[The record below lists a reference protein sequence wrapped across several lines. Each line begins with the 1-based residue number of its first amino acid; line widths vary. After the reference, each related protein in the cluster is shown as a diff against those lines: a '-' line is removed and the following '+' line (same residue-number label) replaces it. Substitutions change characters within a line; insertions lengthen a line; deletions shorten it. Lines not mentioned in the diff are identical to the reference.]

1 MKKITNSAIVLFL
14 LPVLIILVFSNRL
27 LSQSHDHAPGT
38 SCSEDAPAG
47 EKPQTA
53 VVTPLDP
60 HAGHNH
66 GPVPTASADPHAG
79 HDHES
84 YKDVGNTEIEKLSE
98 EKCEHEIKM
107 IDCDEC
113 RYELGAVK
121 ITDQLR
127 TMMKTQVL
135 AEVHKQQEIAF
146 RGELEYDNQLF
157 RTVTS
162 VVPGVITFMP
172 VRKGDNVEQG
182 QVIATIESRELSHTA
197 LELQKQIAELEL
209 AQKKLA
215 REEMLNEK
223 KVGAMQSV
231 QEARAARD
239 MIALEIKCSKEQL
252 ALFGLPGKEI
262 ESLAAGRGDSVKK
275 GILQI
280 TSPIQGRIVKIHANI
295 GSAINDQQALAE
307 IVNIKELRAVGQIKE
322 ADIPVVLKELKK
334 GSLNGF
340 ITTQSFPGNLYP
352 VKAVSAD
359 AGLKATTRMLEIQLS
374 VKNPDELLRPGMFIE
389 GTLGIGDAETKPVIP
404 ASAVLE
410 DDGRFFVFVK
420 HNDSMFFRRDVTIEG
435 QRGESI
441 VIGSGVHD
449 GDEIVTE
456 GSFLLKSD
464 ILRAKMGAGC
474 AH

>member
-1 MKKITNSAIVLFL
+1 MKKINYSAIVLFL
-14 LPVLIILVFSNRL
+14 LPVLIVIVFSTRL
-27 LSQSHDHAPGT
+27 LSQPHNHEPGAP
-38 SCSEDAPAG
+38 CSEDAHAGHDHKPAAPAVDPHAG
-47 EKPQTA
+47 HDHGPVAAATA
-53 VVTPLDP
+53 DP

-66 GPVPTASADPHAG
+66 GSH
-79 HDHES
+79 
-84 YKDVGNTEIEKLSE
+84 KDVGNTAIEKLSE
-98 EKCEHEIKM
+98 EKCEHKIKT

-113 RYELGAVK
+113 RYEIGAVK

-127 TMMKTQVL
+127 AMMKTQL
-135 AEVHKQQEIAF
+135 LGQMHKRQEISF

-162 VVPGVITFMP
+162 VVAGVITLMP
-172 VRKGDNVEQG
+172 VRRGDNVEQG

-223 KVGAMQSV
+223 KVGALQSV

-252 ALFGLPGKEI
+252 ALFGLTGKEI

-275 GILQI
+275 GRLQI
-280 TSPIQGRIVKIHANI
+280 ISPIQGRIVKIHANI
-295 GSAINDQQALAE
+295 GSAVNDQQAIAE

-322 ADIPVVLKELKK
+322 ADISVVLKELKK

-389 GTLGIGDAETKPVIP
+389 GTLEIGDAETKPVIP
-404 ASAVLE
+404 ASAVEE
-410 DDGRFFVFVK
+410 DDGRHFVFVK
-420 HNDSMFFRRDVTIEG
+420 YSDSMFFRRDVTIEG
-435 QRGESI
+435 QRGDSI
-441 VIGSGVHD
+441 IISSGVHG